1 MQKMLSGITPPTIA
15 CQTNLSRKK
24 ERNKHREL
32 KNYRYTCSRIV
43 LMVLFEMQSSAT
55 IQL

>member
-32 KNYRYTCSRIV
+32 KHYRYICSRIV

-55 IQL
+55 IRL

>member
-1 MQKMLSGITPPTIA
+1 MQKILSGITPPTIA

-55 IQL
+55 IRL